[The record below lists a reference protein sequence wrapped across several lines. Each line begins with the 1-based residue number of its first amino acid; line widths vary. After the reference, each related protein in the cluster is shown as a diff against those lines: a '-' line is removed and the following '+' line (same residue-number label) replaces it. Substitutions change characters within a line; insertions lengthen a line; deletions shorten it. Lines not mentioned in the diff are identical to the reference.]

1 MEDNKD
7 TLDFFDQIIQRLSRV
22 ESGFE
27 DNEMDK
33 KIRLSKTDEDARTN
47 ARIEAMKSGKSF
59 NEKDTPKEELSRAN
73 EKIIDE
79 LINRKINRLLGGE

>member
-7 TLDFFDQIIQRLSRV
+7 ILDFFEQIIQRLSRA

-27 DNEMDK
+27 DNEMNK

-47 ARIEAMKSGKSF
+47 SRIEAMKSGKAF